1 MEKIF
6 ALSRSLRLRKKYKE
20 CSGNTGLLMSTVVA
34 VKKAGKVCIAADSLT
49 SFGDLK
55 LSSKYDAAHDKILR
69 FDENYL
75 GIVGSAA
82 HQLVLESV
90 FASKKIIEKKIDIDL
105 SSRLSIFESFRALH
119 PVLKQKY
126 FLNAK
131 DEDDDPYESTQIDA
145 LIANPFGIFGV
156 HSLREVTEYNKFWA
170 IGSGA
175 EYALGAMFAVYDS
188 AASAE
193 EVAHAGVAAG
203 AEFNN
208 ASSMP
213 LSSYVTE
220 LQKK

>member
-1 MEKIF
+1 
-6 ALSRSLRLRKKYKE
+6 
-20 CSGNTGLLMSTVVA
+20 MSTVVVA
-34 VKKAGKVCIAADSLT
+34 KKAGKVCIAADSLT

-55 LSSKYDAAHDKILR
+55 LNSLYDAAHDKIIHH
-69 FDENYL
+69 DENYL

-90 FASKKIIEKKIDIDL
+90 FASKKIVERKFNIDF
-105 SSRLSIFESFRALH
+105 SSRLEIFETFRALH
-119 PVLKQKY
+119 PILKEKY

-156 HSLREVTEYNKFWA
+156 HSLREVTEYKKFWA

-175 EYALGAMFAVYDS
+175 EYALGAMFAVYDN

-193 EVAHAGVAAG
+193 EMAQAGVAAG

-208 ASSMP
+208 ASAMP
-213 LSSYVTE
+213 LSSYVVD
-220 LQKK
+220 LHQLKSVAK